1 MDLLRSLEYFHKTVE
16 LGSFSGAANA
26 LGLMPAAVSKQI
38 GEMEKALGSRVF
50 QRSTRNLTL
59 TETGEQLLAQ
69 TSGPTHTLRQVIDGL
84 VQHKAQP
91 AGTLRISVAPGFAR
105 QYILPLMPAFLT
117 RYPAINLD
125 WSFDNRHVDL
135 VKEGFDAAIGAGI
148 ASDATVVAREL
159 VPLRLVTVAA
169 PAYLMR
175 MGVPRALADLDKHD
189 CIRLRSAT
197 TGRLREW
204 QYIVA
209 GEVVSVPVTG
219 RLVLSD
225 LEAICDCALAG
236 LGLARLGAHHAMPHL
251 DSGRLVQVLPELRA
265 PPGTIHVYYA
275 HYRLTPPKVSA
286 VVGYLTES
294 LQASG
299 LLERLEDF

>member
-26 LGLMPAAVSKQI
+26 LGLTPAAVSKQI
-38 GEMEKALGSRVF
+38 GELEKALGTRVF

-69 TSGPTHTLRQVIDGL
+69 SSGPAHALRQVIDTL

-105 QYILPLMPAFLT
+105 QHILPLMPAFLT
-117 RYPAINLD
+117 RYPAISLD
-125 WSFDNRHVDL
+125 WSFDNRQVDL
-135 VKEGFDAAIGAGI
+135 IKEGFDAAIGAGI

-175 MGVPRALADLDKHD
+175 MGVPRTLADLEKHD

-197 TGRLREW
+197 TGRLRAW
-204 QYIVA
+204 QYLVA
-209 GEVVSVPVTG
+209 GEVVSVPVNG
-219 RLVLSD
+219 RLVMND
-225 LEAICDCALAG
+225 QDAICDCALAG
-236 LGLARLGAHHAMPHL
+236 LGVARLGVHHALAHL
-251 DSGRLVQVLPELRA
+251 DAGRLVQVLPEMRA
-265 PPGTIHVYYA
+265 PQGAIHLYYA

-286 VVGYLTES
+286 LVEYLSES
-294 LQASG
+294 LRASG
-299 LLERLEDF
+299 LLERLEEL

>member
-26 LGLMPAAVSKQI
+26 LGLTPAAVSKQI
-38 GEMEKALGSRVF
+38 GELEKTLGTRVF

-69 TSGPTHTLRQVIDGL
+69 TSGPTHALRQVIDGL

-135 VKEGFDAAIGAGI
+135 IKEGFDAAIGAGI
-148 ASDATVVAREL
+148 ASDSTVVAREL
-159 VPLRLVTVAA
+159 VPLRLVTVAS

-175 MGVPRALADLDKHD
+175 MGVPRALTDLDKHD

-209 GEVVSVPVTG
+209 GEVLSVPVTG

-225 LEAICDCALAG
+225 LDAICDCALAG
-236 LGLARLGAHHAMPHL
+236 LGLARLGAHHAMTHL
-251 DSGRLVQVLPELRA
+251 DAGRLVQVLPELRA

-286 VVGYLTES
+286 FVGYLTES

-299 LLERLEDF
+299 LLERLQAY

>member
-16 LGSFSGAANA
+16 MGSFSGAANA
-26 LGLMPAAVSKQI
+26 LGLTPAAVSKQI
-38 GEMEKALGSRVF
+38 GELEKALGARVF

-59 TETGEQLLAQ
+59 TETGELLLAQ
-69 TSGPTHTLRQVIDGL
+69 SSGPATALRHVMEGL
-84 VQHKAQP
+84 MQHKAQP
-91 AGTLRISVAPGFAR
+91 AGTLKVSVAPGFAR
-105 QYILPLMPAFLT
+105 QHILPLMPAFLA

-148 ASDATVVAREL
+148 ASDSTVVAREL
-159 VPLRLVTVAA
+159 VPLRLVTVAT

-175 MGVPRALADLDKHD
+175 MGVPRALADLEKHD

-204 QYIVA
+204 QYVVA
-209 GEVVSVPVTG
+209 GEVVSAPVSG
-219 RLVLSD
+219 RLVMND
-225 LEAICDCALAG
+225 LDAICDCALAG
-236 LGLARLGAHHAMPHL
+236 LGLARLGAHHALGHL
-251 DSGRLVQVLPELRA
+251 DTGRLVQVLPELHA
-265 PPGTIHVYYA
+265 PEGAIHVYYA

-286 VVGYLTES
+286 FVNYLTES

-299 LLERLEDF
+299 LLERLQDF

>member
-26 LGLMPAAVSKQI
+26 LGLTPAAVSKQV
-38 GEMEKALGSRVF
+38 GELEKALGTRVF

-69 TSGPTHTLRQVIDGL
+69 TSGPTHALRQVIDGL

-159 VPLRLVTVAA
+159 VPLRLVTVAS

-219 RLVLSD
+219 RLVMND

-286 VVGYLTES
+286 FVGYLTES

-299 LLERLEDF
+299 LLERLHDF

>member
-26 LGLMPAAVSKQI
+26 LGLTPAAVSKQI
-38 GEMEKALGSRVF
+38 GEMEKVLGTRVF

-59 TETGEQLLAQ
+59 TEAGEHLLAQ
-69 TSGPTHTLRQVIDGL
+69 TRGPTTALRQVIDGL

-91 AGTLRISVAPGFAR
+91 AGTLRVSVAPGFAR
-105 QYILPLMPAFLT
+105 QHILPLMPAFLT

-148 ASDATVVAREL
+148 ASDSTVVAREL
-159 VPLRLVTVAA
+159 VPLRLVTVAS

-175 MGVPRALADLDKHD
+175 MGVPRALSDLDKHD

-197 TGRLREW
+197 TGRVREW

-219 RLVLSD
+219 RLVMSD
-225 LEAICDCALAG
+225 LDAICDCALAG
-236 LGLARLGAHHAMPHL
+236 LGLARLGAHHALTHL

-265 PPGTIHVYYA
+265 PEGAIHVYYA
-275 HYRLTPPKVSA
+275 HYRLTPPKVITF
-286 VVGYLTES
+286 VNYLTET
-294 LQASG
+294 LQAGG
-299 LLERLEDF
+299 LLERLEDY